1 MKPGQK
7 HGEWDWKGSEGGVVI
22 ESHGVCGQVKDGK
35 TRIGHN
41 VQVKICIAY

>member
-1 MKPGQK
+1 M
-7 HGEWDWKGSEGGVVI
+7 I

-41 VQVKICIAY
+41 VQVKICIAC